1 MIQPGE
7 LLLLL
12 LDSSAEPIAGRTAV
26 QKIAYFN
33 TIKLRLDLRYR
44 PHFYGP
50 YSPIVDE
57 TLMDLVSSDYV
68 EEISR
73 RTIRDRVLYSYEL
86 TDDGLE
92 LVKQIKKRDPSAYTV
107 VRAVAN
113 KCNRAGNNIN
123 VLSWAAK
130 VYFLLSQK
138 GFKTMSYDE
147 AIETGRRF
155 NWKLSEEEIDSGFR
169 LLSSLGLASKSD

>member
-1 MIQPGE
+1 MIQPAE

-12 LDSSAEPIAGRTAV
+12 LDSSAEAIAGRTAV
-26 QKIAYFN
+26 QKIAYFD
-33 TIKLRLDLRYR
+33 TIKLHLDLRYR

-68 EEISR
+68 EEKSR
-73 RTIRDRVLYSYEL
+73 TTVRNRTLYSYDL

-92 LVKQIKKRDPSAYTV
+92 LVMQIRKRNPSAYAV
-107 VRAVAN
+107 VKAVAN
-113 KCNRAGNNIN
+113 KCNRVGNSIN

-147 AIETGRRF
+147 AMEIGRRF
-155 NWKLSEEEIDSGFR
+155 NWKLSQEEIDSGFR
-169 LLSSLGLASKSD
+169 LLSNLGLASKSD